1 MTCISWGWIL
11 LGHLSPPL
19 RQVLIL
25 YPVIQKNPSNLQLR
39 YPPPHQDRAYF
50 EVSSGLGLHAL
61 YILSPNGLYSCIF
74 RLWDC
79 IHVFSD
85 YGTVL
90 MYFQV
95 MGLYSCIF
103 RLCDCITVFSDYGTV
118 FMYFQIMGLYSDV
131 FLGYGT
137 IFLYFQ
143 VMGLGPMFRLII
155 GLSNTSSNTP
165 SRNLYITFYCDDKLY
180 KVV

>member
-79 IHVFSD
+79 INVFSG
-85 YGTVL
+85 YGTVFL
-90 MYFQV
+90 YFQI
-95 MGLYSCIF
+95 MWLYYCIF
-103 RLCDCITVFSDYGTV
+103 RLWDCIYVFSDYGTV
-118 FMYFQIMGLYSDV
+118 FACIFRLWDYISV
-131 FLGYGT
+131 FSGYGT
-137 IFLYFQ
+137 GTNVQI
-143 VMGLGPMFRLII
+143 
-155 GLSNTSSNTP
+155 
-165 SRNLYITFYCDDKLY
+165 DHWAE
-180 KVV
+180 